1 MKSGVKICYILSI
14 VFSAILEVVNLI
26 FVVPNYVS
34 SIETL
39 QSLSNGSSVAYNS
52 FYTYYFTIVRLVLAT
67 LFILGLIV
75 ALICSILFLS
85 KVQDETYY
93 SSKKKNGIYIA
104 SIILGIFSFPMILAG
119 LFALIDPERKN

>member
-39 QSLSNGSSVAYNS
+39 QNLSNGSSVAYNS

-93 SSKKKNGIYIA
+93 RSKKNGIYIA

>member
-26 FVVPNYVS
+26 FIVPNYVS

-39 QSLSNGSSVAYNS
+39 QNLSNGTSVAYHS

-93 SSKKKNGIYIA
+93 KSKKNGIYIA

-119 LFALIDPERKN
+119 LFALIDSERKN

>member
-26 FVVPNYVS
+26 FIVPNYVS

-39 QSLSNGSSVAYNS
+39 QNLSNGSSVAYNS

-85 KVQDETYY
+85 KVQDDTYY
-93 SSKKKNGIYIA
+93 RSKKNGIYIA

>member
-26 FVVPNYVS
+26 FIVPNYVS

-75 ALICSILFLS
+75 ALVCSILFLS
-85 KVQDETYY
+85 KVQDDTYY
-93 SSKKKNGIYIA
+93 RSKKNGIYIA

>member
-26 FVVPNYVS
+26 FIVPNYVS

-39 QSLSNGSSVAYNS
+39 QNLSNGSSVAYNS

-93 SSKKKNGIYIA
+93 RSKKNGIYIA

>member
-93 SSKKKNGIYIA
+93 RSKKNGIYIA

>member
-26 FVVPNYVS
+26 FIVPNYVS

-39 QSLSNGSSVAYNS
+39 QNLSNGSSVAYNS

-75 ALICSILFLS
+75 ALICSILFLN

-93 SSKKKNGIYIA
+93 RSKKNGIYIA

>member
-26 FVVPNYVS
+26 FIVPNYVS

-39 QSLSNGSSVAYNS
+39 QNLSNGSSVAYNS

-75 ALICSILFLS
+75 ALVCSILFLS
-85 KVQDETYY
+85 KVQDDTYY
-93 SSKKKNGIYIA
+93 RSKKNGIYIA